1 MPDTGITQPE
11 NPTRKKNR
19 RFQKNILELTLER
32 LIKLYDEN
40 QICPGRLAGLAIKP
54 HWIVVLGSN
63 NECGMA
69 TNFTAPY
76 PGHGDRIE
84 NTRFLSLI
92 GKPLVE
98 IADRG
103 IHAKDLKERSIGIAA
118 LSALSQ
124 LYLAP
129 ASLRNRGFL
138 VRNWVPGDKLVHNY
152 PTISRLV
159 TKKDIVAIV
168 GYFNEVRNLRNRCR
182 ELHVTDVRSKET
194 FGTVIIEKGI
204 MFGPRDFVVHSE
216 KDNEKVLGIADV
228 VIINASALVDN
239 TFEEIMKNSTKSHL
253 IGIHGPGGSLI
264 PDVFFDRGIDF
275 ITSFRITDPAR
286 FSEDMKNDYD
296 MEFAVRAS
304 QEQFML
310 MRPLAKTRRTS
321 IHKML
326 RAGH

>member
-1 MPDTGITQPE
+1 MPDTGIGQPE
-11 NPTRKKNR
+11 NPTRRKNR
-19 RFQKNILELTLER
+19 RIQKNFLELTLER
-32 LIKLYDEN
+32 LQELYDES
-40 QICPGRLAGLAIKP
+40 QVCPGRLVSLAIKP
-54 HWIVVLGSN
+54 HWITVLGSN

-69 TNFTAPY
+69 TNVTATSPV
-76 PGHGDRIE
+76 HGDRTE
-84 NTRFLSLI
+84 NMRFLSLI
-92 GKPLVE
+92 GKPLFE

-103 IHAKDLKERSIGIAA
+103 IRAADLRERSIGIAA

-124 LYLAP
+124 LYLGST
-129 ASLRNRGFL
+129 SLRNRGFL
-138 VRNWVPGDKLVHNY
+138 VRSWVPGDKLVQNY

-159 TKKDIVAIV
+159 TKKDIVAVV

-194 FGTVIIEKGI
+194 FGTVIIDRGI
-204 MFGPRDFVVHSE
+204 MVGPRDFVVHSE
-216 KDNEKVLGIADV
+216 KENEKVLGTADV
-228 VIINASALVDN
+228 VIINASTLVDN
-239 TFEEIMKNSTKSHL
+239 TFEEIMKISTKAHL

-264 PDVFFDRGIDF
+264 PDVFFEKGIDF
-275 ITSFRITDPAR
+275 ITSFHITDPAR

-310 MRPLAKTRRTS
+310 MRPLAKTRRTT

-326 RAGH
+326 RTGR